1 MEHWG
6 KLIFLPVQI
15 DSPFSKIKHGKEETV
30 WSGGVFCYR
39 NPAETFS
46 YSSQFKLFSPVVTFL
61 TTAQYKSITAQF
73 FLCSSWNKVNI
84 SVLLNTHLFL
94 FSPFPPSFFF
104 FLFQE
109 MQEANI
115 LVVIH
120 QTDTSIST
128 ACLHSIYGLFRV

>member
-1 MEHWG
+1 MR
-6 KLIFLPVQI
+6 KINI
-15 DSPFSKIKHGKEETV
+15 SACTDRFSVFKDQTWKRGDCVIRR
-30 WSGGVFCYR
+30 VFCYR

-109 MQEANI
+109 MQERNI